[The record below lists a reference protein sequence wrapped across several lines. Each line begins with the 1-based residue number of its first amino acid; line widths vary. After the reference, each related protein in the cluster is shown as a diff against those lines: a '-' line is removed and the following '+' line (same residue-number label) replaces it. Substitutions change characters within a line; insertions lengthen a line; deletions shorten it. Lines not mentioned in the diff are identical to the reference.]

1 MLLFRS
7 ISTLSLL
14 TYCAIALGNGV
25 YSSVGATDSTKHKR
39 KKVVNKTTYS
49 TKKLKSESF
58 DKRFIAAPLDI
69 LRGKVA
75 GVNIAHSGAERLA
88 MLNSVRVRGTT
99 SVTAGNDPLVIID
112 GVSSDLSS
120 LSTIYPAD
128 IASFT
133 ILKNASETAIY
144 GSRGASGVILVTTK
158 KGAAGKFKIS
168 YDTNIGVE
176 HTTSEIQVLNGSQY
190 ISTAKALNQFAID
203 GGYNTNF
210 QKEIT
215 RVGFIQNHHLAFS
228 GGVDES
234 NYRASVS
241 YSGHEMVVKNN
252 NY

>member
-25 YSSVGATDSTKHKR
+25 YSSVEAIDSTKHKR

-99 SVTAGNDPLVIID
+99 SVTAGNDPFGDYRWCFERSFVSFNHLPRRYCLVHDIEKRLRNSHLWFKRCI
-112 GVSSDLSS
+112 GCDLSNNQ
-120 LSTIYPAD
+120 
-128 IASFT
+128 
-133 ILKNASETAIY
+133 K
-144 GSRGASGVILVTTK
+144 GCSRKV
-158 KGAAGKFKIS
+158 
-168 YDTNIGVE
+168 
-176 HTTSEIQVLNGSQY
+176 
-190 ISTAKALNQFAID
+190 
-203 GGYNTNF
+203 
-210 QKEIT
+210 
-215 RVGFIQNHHLAFS
+215 
-228 GGVDES
+228 
-234 NYRASVS
+234 
-241 YSGHEMVVKNN
+241 
-252 NY
+252 

>member
-14 TYCAIALGNGV
+14 TYCAIALGNGF
-25 YSSVGATDSTKHKR
+25 YSSVEATDSTKHKR
-39 KKVVNKTTYS
+39 KKVVKKTTYS

-144 GSRGASGVILVTTK
+144 GSRGASGVILVTTDRK
-158 KGAAGKFKIS
+158 
-168 YDTNIGVE
+168 
-176 HTTSEIQVLNGSQY
+176 
-190 ISTAKALNQFAID
+190 
-203 GGYNTNF
+203 
-210 QKEIT
+210 
-215 RVGFIQNHHLAFS
+215 
-228 GGVDES
+228 
-234 NYRASVS
+234 SV
-241 YSGHEMVVKNN
+241 V
-252 NY
+252 